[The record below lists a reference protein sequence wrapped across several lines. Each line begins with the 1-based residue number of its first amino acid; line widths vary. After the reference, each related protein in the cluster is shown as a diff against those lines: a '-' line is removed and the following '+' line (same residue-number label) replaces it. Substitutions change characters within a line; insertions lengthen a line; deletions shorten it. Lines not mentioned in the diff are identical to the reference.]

1 MYIHGGRDLKEG
13 PIASLWRVNLSAIQR
28 MKSNPTSPVSWELI
42 SSSGRDIGKISHHTC
57 ALVSAKEVVF
67 FGGLKGEDS
76 SKSAFILNLLN
87 NSWSNVV
94 LKVSLSQLLLL
105 QSTIENLPRD
115 DHASFDF
122 KDGTFLTFGGFVNGS
137 RTGQVIKFKQEG
149 ATLNASLLEPSSEAS
164 PCFRA
169 SLSTGVLENKM
180 FIFGG

>member
-28 MKSNPTSPVSWELI
+28 MKTNPTSPVSWELI

-94 LKVSLSQLLLL
+94 LK
-105 QSTIENLPRD
+105 STIENLPRD

-149 ATLNASLLEPSSEAS
+149 ATLNASLLEPSSEAG

-169 SLSTGVLENKM
+169 SLSMGVLENKM